1 MDDKFLTQFQKDPDR
16 DFADGLW
23 AQLGMIVPR
32 FEPVVRRNR
41 PFRLALTLT
50 IFATLFA
57 LGFSPAVRAQI
68 EDVLRQI
75 GGIGFQETAVY
86 PGADVDEDEIDIIE
100 SELVR
105 GKNEVLIEEA
115 RARLALDFNV
125 PDTLPEQFTMA
136 KEVLYSDVGDA
147 SARFRWRDSKSIDSL
162 FLDVRIA
169 NPEITWIVGPNS
181 TEEVLINGRSA
192 ALISGNW
199 DADSQE
205 WDSDEGTKVLRWE
218 QNGIEYSLMI
228 YSEILTDE
236 ELIAI
241 AESIE

>member
-1 MDDKFLTQFQKDPDR
+1 MDDKFLTQFQKEPDR

-23 AQLGMIVPR
+23 GQLRMIVPR
-32 FEPVVRRNR
+32 SEPVVRRKR

-75 GGIGFQETAVY
+75 GGIRFKETAVY
-86 PGADVDEDEIDIIE
+86 PGAGVDEDEIIIIE

-105 GKNEVLIEEA
+105 GENEVLIEEA
-115 RARLALDFNV
+115 RTRLALDFNV
-125 PDTLPEQFTMA
+125 PSALPERFTMA

-147 SARFRWRDSKSIDSL
+147 SARFRWRDADSIDSL
-162 FLDVRIA
+162 FLEVRIA
-169 NPEITWIVGPNS
+169 NPDINWIVGPNS

-192 ALISGNW
+192 ALITGNW
-199 DADSQE
+199 DTNSQE
-205 WDSDEGTKVLRWE
+205 WDNDEGTKVLRWE

-228 YSEILTDE
+228 FSDILTDE